1 MDSNIKVGDHVL
13 AKVGRN
19 KVEVVVMGIADG
31 RYKVGSLTTGRQFI
45 TTRIE
50 AKPGAAAVEPKPAA
64 VEPKPMAV
72 EPKRK
77 PAAAPAAAPAPEPD
91 ATEKPQR
98 GGGKLSLID
107 AAAKVLEDATEPMG
121 VKEMFEEAKCRR
133 LWTPGAGKTPLQT
146 LYSSIY
152 REIKE
157 KGNEARFRKA
167 GRGRFAF
174 KR

>member
-1 MDSNIKVGDHVL
+1 MDSNIKVGSH
-13 AKVGRN
+13 AFAQVGKN
-19 KVEVVVMGIADG
+19 KVEVVVLGIQGD

-50 AKPGAAAVEPKPAA
+50 AKPGAAAVEP
-64 VEPKPMAV
+64 
-72 EPKRK
+72 K

-121 VKEMFEEAKCRR
+121 VKEMFEEAKRRR
-133 LWTPGAGKTPLQT
+133 LWTPGAGKTPIQT

>member
-31 RYKVGSLTTGRQFI
+31 RYKVGSLSTGRQFV
-45 TTRIE
+45 TSN
-50 AKPGAAAVEPKPAA
+50 VEP
-64 VEPKPMAV
+64 M
-72 EPKRK
+72 
-77 PAAAPAAAPAPEPD
+77 PAAAAPGAAPAPAAP
-91 ATEKPQR
+91 ATPPAPTEKPKR
-98 GGGKLSLID
+98 GGGKTSLLD
-107 AAAKVLEDATEPMG
+107 AAAKVLESASAPMG
-121 VKEMFEEAKCRR
+121 VREMFEEAKRRR

-152 REIKE
+152 REIKV
-157 KGNEARFRKA
+157 KGAESRFQKA
-167 GRGRFAF
+167 ERGRFMF

>member
-1 MDSNIKVGDHVL
+1 MDSNIKVGDHAL

-31 RYKVGSLTTGRQFI
+31 RYKVGSLSTGRQFV
-45 TTRIE
+45 T
-50 AKPGAAAVEPKPAA
+50 ANVEP
-64 VEPKPMAV
+64 M
-72 EPKRK
+72 
-77 PAAAPAAAPAPEPD
+77 PAAAAPEAAPAPAAP
-91 ATEKPQR
+91 ATPPAPAEKPKR
-98 GGGKLSLID
+98 GGGKTSLLD
-107 AAAKVLEDATEPMG
+107 AAAKVLEGASAPMG
-121 VKEMFEEAKCRR
+121 VREMFEEAKRRR

-157 KGNEARFRKA
+157 RGAESRFQKA
-167 GRGRFAF
+167 ERGRFTF

>member
-1 MDSNIKVGDHVL
+1 MDSNIKVGDHAL

-31 RYKVGSLTTGRQFI
+31 RYKVGSLATGRQFV
-45 TTRIE
+45 T
-50 AKPGAAAVEPKPAA
+50 KAVEP
-64 VEPKPMAV
+64 M
-72 EPKRK
+72 
-77 PAAAPAAAPAPEPD
+77 PAAAAAEPAAPAPAPAPA
-91 ATEKPQR
+91 ATPAERPKR
-98 GGGKLSLID
+98 GGGKTSLLD
-107 AAAKVLEDATEPMG
+107 AAAKVLESASAPMG
-121 VKEMFEEAKCRR
+121 VREMFEEAKRRR

-157 KGNEARFRKA
+157 RGAESRFRKA
-167 GRGRFAF
+167 ERGRFTF